1 MAKIILSRDVVHVGK
16 AGDVKTVANGYA
28 RNFLLPHGFA
38 VLYSKGALVNV
49 MAQQKVKE
57 KRLEVQAKEALVL
70 KAKFEK
76 INLEFPVLVDEK
88 GELYGSVGKS
98 QILKALKDKEMILP
112 KTATIVLQNPIKTL
126 GESSVPVRL
135 HPDVVAQLRVSLV
148 KSAASR

>member
-1 MAKIILSRDVVHVGK
+1 MVKIILSKDIVHLGH
-16 AGDVKTVANGYA
+16 AGDVKTVADGYA
-28 RNFLLPHGFA
+28 RNSLLPRGFA
-38 VLYSKGALVNV
+38 VLYSEGALANI
-49 MAQQKVKE
+49 AIQQKAKE
-57 KRLEVQAKEALVL
+57 KVLETQAKEALAL

-88 GELYGSVGKS
+88 GELYGSIGKS